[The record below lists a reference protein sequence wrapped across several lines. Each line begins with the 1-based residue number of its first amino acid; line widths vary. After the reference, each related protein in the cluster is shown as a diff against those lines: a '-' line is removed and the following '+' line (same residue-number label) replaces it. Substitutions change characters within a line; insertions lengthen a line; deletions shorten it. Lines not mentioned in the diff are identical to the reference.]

1 LKRASGAVREQAEDG
16 PMNLLPATPPNIA
29 RAAGV
34 LRNGGVVAFPTETV
48 YGLGAN
54 AFDARAAARIFEI
67 KQRPRFDPLIVHVLD
82 RAMLMHVVAEVPD
95 VAEKLIERFWPGAL
109 TLVLCKRP
117 SIPDLVTAG
126 SATVA
131 VRMPSHP
138 IARALLAT
146 AELPLA
152 APSANPFGY
161 LSPTR
166 ALHVE
171 RLLGESVDLI
181 LDGGPSEH
189 GLESTIVALEPRPA
203 LMRSGAVDVESIEA
217 EIGALAR
224 GLPGR
229 PVTVAPGQ
237 AGQHYA
243 PHTPLRLIDLHG
255 VPAEERARA
264 GALAFRAPVEGYVA
278 MAVLSPSGDLREAA
292 ARLFETLHDL
302 DSRGLERIDVDP
314 VPERGLGLAIMDRLR
329 RAAGR

>member
-1 LKRASGAVREQAEDG
+1 MPA
-16 PMNLLPATPPNIA
+16 LPATPSNIA
-29 RAAGV
+29 RAASV

-67 KQRPRFDPLIVHVLD
+67 KQRPRFDPLIVHVHD
-82 RAMLMHVVAEVPD
+82 RAMLSRVVADVPD
-95 VAEKLIERFWPGAL
+95 DAERLIERFWPGAL
-109 TLVLCKRP
+109 TLVLRKRP

-138 IARALLAT
+138 IARALLAA

-203 LMRSGAVDVESIEA
+203 LLRSGAVDVESIEA

-229 PVTVAPGQ
+229 AVAVAPGQ

-243 PHTPLRLIDLHG
+243 PRTPLRLIDLAG
-255 VPAEERARA
+255 VPATERARA
-264 GALAFRAPVEGYVA
+264 GALAFRQPVEGYA
-278 MAVLSPSGDLREAA
+278 ALAVLSRSGDLREAA
-292 ARLFETLHDL
+292 AHLFETLHDL
-302 DSRGLERIDVDP
+302 DARGLERIDAEP

>member
-1 LKRASGAVREQAEDG
+1 M
-16 PMNLLPATPPNIA
+16 PLLPATPPNVA
-29 RAAGV
+29 RAAAV

-67 KQRPRFDPLIVHVLD
+67 KRRPRFDPLIVHVLD
-82 RAMLMHVVAEVPD
+82 RAMLTQVVTEIPD
-95 VAEKLIERFWPGAL
+95 AAQRLIERFWPGAL

-117 SIPDLVTAG
+117 AIPDLVTAG

-138 IARALLAT
+138 VTRALLESAG
-146 AELPLA
+146 LPLA

-166 ALHVE
+166 AQHVE
-171 RLLGESVDLI
+171 RLLGDSVDLI

-189 GLESTIVALEPRPA
+189 GLESTIVALEPKPA
-203 LMRSGAVDVESIEA
+203 LLRSGAVDVESIEA
-217 EIGALAR
+217 EIGTLAR

-229 PVTVAPGQ
+229 AIALAPGQ
-237 AGQHYA
+237 AAQHYS
-243 PHTPLRLIDLHG
+243 PHTPLRVVDPAG
-255 VPAEERARA
+255 VPAGERARA
-264 GALAFRAPVEGYVA
+264 GAVGFRVPVEGYA
-278 MAVLSPSGDLREAA
+278 AFAVLSPGGDLREAA

-302 DSRGLERIDVDP
+302 DARGLERIDVEP
-314 VPERGLGLAIMDRLR
+314 VPEHGLGLAIMERLR